1 MEHLI
6 IFQYIVTFITN
17 MYMYVY
23 ILFCCVFVPCRDGR
37 LQEGDQILAID
48 GQLLDANI
56 SHKQAIHI
64 LQQAKGLVEIVVAR
78 GQAQSSGAN
87 HQRAA
92 STVST
97 DMVSDFIFY
106 HVTVSGGSQH
116 GVVKIFTHGSVY
128 LKGVGKEN
136 FYGLCHETCNTYS
149 FFVRLYC
156 LCCASDRTQMLFSH
170 SQQPKSPFGCRQSCS
185 SRPL

>member
-1 MEHLI
+1 MEHII
-6 IFQYIVTFITN
+6 IFQYIVTFITY
-17 MYMYVY
+17 MYMSVY

-97 DMVSDFIFY
+97 DMVSGFILY
-106 HVTVSGGSQH
+106 HVTVSGGG
-116 GVVKIFTHGSVY
+116 GVVSM
-128 LKGVGKEN
+128 E
-136 FYGLCHETCNTYS
+136 
-149 FFVRLYC
+149 
-156 LCCASDRTQMLFSH
+156 
-170 SQQPKSPFGCRQSCS
+170 
-185 SRPL
+185 

>member
-1 MEHLI
+1 MPSRC
-6 IFQYIVTFITN
+6 ITN
-17 MYMYVY
+17 QIWLSTY
-23 ILFCCVFVPCRDGR
+23 RDGR

-78 GQAQSSGAN
+78 GQAQSSGN

-97 DMVSDFIFY
+97 DMVSIPHICYADYF
-106 HVTVSGGSQH
+106 S
-116 GVVKIFTHGSVY
+116 
-128 LKGVGKEN
+128 GVG
-136 FYGLCHETCNTYS
+136 
-149 FFVRLYC
+149 R
-156 LCCASDRTQMLFSH
+156 R
-170 SQQPKSPFGCRQSCS
+170 
-185 SRPL
+185 

>member
-1 MEHLI
+1 MFKFVEHII
-6 IFQYIVTFITN
+6 IFQYIVTFIT
-17 MYMYVY
+17 YMYIYIVY
-23 ILFCCVFVPCRDGR
+23 ILFCFVFVLCRDGR

-97 DMVSDFIFY
+97 DMVSGFIFY
-106 HVTVSGGSQH
+106 HVTVSVGG
-116 GVVKIFTHGSVY
+116 GLVSV
-128 LKGVGKEN
+128 E
-136 FYGLCHETCNTYS
+136 
-149 FFVRLYC
+149 
-156 LCCASDRTQMLFSH
+156 
-170 SQQPKSPFGCRQSCS
+170 
-185 SRPL
+185 